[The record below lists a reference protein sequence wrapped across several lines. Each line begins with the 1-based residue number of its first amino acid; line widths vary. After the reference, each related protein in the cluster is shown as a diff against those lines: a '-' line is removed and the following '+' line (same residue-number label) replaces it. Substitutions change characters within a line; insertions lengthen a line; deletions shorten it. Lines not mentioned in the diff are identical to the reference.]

1 MAVAI
6 IVAILALSVI
16 LVGVYCCSFYKLR
29 RGAERARMDE
39 VSMHTSTS
47 QPCSRKNSIR
57 KISRPLPRYSSMS
70 ATMTNEIHPEE
81 LQHSN
86 EEYV

>member
-1 MAVAI
+1 MVLAI
-6 IVAILALSVI
+6 TIAILALSVI

-29 RGAERARMDE
+29 RGAERERMDE

-70 ATMTNEIHPEE
+70 ATMTNEIHLEE

-86 EEYV
+86 KEYV

>member
-1 MAVAI
+1 MALAI
-6 IVAILALSVI
+6 TMAILALSVV

-57 KISRPLPRYSSMS
+57 KISRPLPRYSSVS
-70 ATMTNEIHPEE
+70 ATITNETHFEE
-81 LQHSN
+81 MRHSSK
-86 EEYV
+86 EYV